1 MGSASG
7 NEPPAVSLGRMEE
20 GKGTEGLLA
29 SPLRAEAAEGSQ
41 QKPSSS
47 QQHRVAVRVCV
58 LTENLLKA
66 EFVSLRRACVKFR
79 ASKPQLTCGENI
91 APDKW
96 PFIGLGYQRRQ
107 GPPPVALAV
116 PGGGPRPSRRSCWCL
131 LKLGPMRVSAPTPAP
146 CSPTPGSAASRPG
159 GPSPVEPGPGCVGR
173 GRAFTRPS
181 PPPPKKSPPPSG
193 SSPPSPFP
201 RRRLPFCRDLWL
213 FGLFLNFHAR
223 RKKST
228 PTW

>member
-7 NEPPAVSLGRMEE
+7 NEPPAASLGRMEE
-20 GKGTEGLLA
+20 GKGTKGLLA

-96 PFIGLGYQRRQ
+96 PFIGLGYQRRR

-146 CSPTPGSAASRPG
+146 CSPTPGSAASRPR
-159 GPSPVEPGPGCVGR
+159 GPSPAEPGPGCVGR
-173 GRAFTRPS
+173 GRAFIRPS
-181 PPPPKKSPPPSG
+181 PPTKKKAHLLRARPHRAPFPSG
-193 SSPPSPFP
+193 GCPSAVTSGF
-201 RRRLPFCRDLWL
+201 LFC
-213 FGLFLNFHAR
+213 F
-223 RKKST
+223 
-228 PTW
+228 